1 MAIDNTNRVTLKQL
15 LARDQALVVPGSFD
29 MVSARL
35 IEMAG
40 FEAVFVPGY
49 SHTASALGMPDA
61 GLTTFT
67 EMLERVHHGANC
79 VNIPVVADAD
89 TGYGNAI
96 NVRRTVREYE
106 WAGAQGIQLED
117 QEMPKKCGHTPGRRV
132 IPAEEMALK
141 LEAAL
146 EARRSDDFQIIARI
160 DSASILGI
168 DDAIAR
174 GKLYEKVGADVIFV
188 ESPRTVEDMKRA
200 AGSFERPTM
209 ANMVEGGKTPL
220 MSTQELEDMGY
231 KLLAYPLTLL
241 MASIKT
247 MQDAL
252 SSWREKGSTKHLIG
266 QITSF
271 DELDE
276 LMGFPEV
283 RQWEARYSLKQQAGP
298 AAD

>member
-1 MAIDNTNRVTLKQL
+1 MTSPSQPTLEKL
-15 LARDQALVVPGSFD
+15 LGREQALVVPGSFD

-35 IEMAG
+35 IERAG

-49 SHTASALGMPDA
+49 SHTASHLGLPDA
-61 GLTTFT
+61 GLTTFS
-67 EMLERVHHGANC
+67 EMLERVHNVAAC

-89 TGYGNAI
+89 TGYGNVV

-117 QEMPKKCGHTPGRRV
+117 QVMPKKCGHTPGRRLV
-132 IPAEEMALK
+132 SPEEMARK
-141 LEAAL
+141 VEAA
-146 EARRSDDFQIIARI
+146 AASRCSDDFQIIARI
-160 DSASILGI
+160 DSAAIHGI
-168 DDAIAR
+168 DDAIER
-174 GKLYEKVGADVIFV
+174 GMLYQKAGADVIFV

-200 AGSFERPTM
+200 AGSFDRPTM
-209 ANMVEGGKTPL
+209 ANMIEGGKTPL
-220 MSTQELEDMGY
+220 MSTQELQDMGY

-241 MASIKT
+241 MTSIAA
-247 MQDAL
+247 MQHAL
-252 SSWREKGSTKHLIG
+252 STWREKGSTKHLVG

-283 RQWEARYSLKQQAGP
+283 RAWEAKYGV
-298 AAD
+298 